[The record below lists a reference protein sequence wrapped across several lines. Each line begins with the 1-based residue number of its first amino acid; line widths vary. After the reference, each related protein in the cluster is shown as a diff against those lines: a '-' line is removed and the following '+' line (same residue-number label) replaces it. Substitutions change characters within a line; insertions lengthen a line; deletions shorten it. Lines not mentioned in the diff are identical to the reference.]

1 MVTVG
6 ILIAFGLNN
15 WAQGRQ
21 EAQNRLC
28 LVWHLQNTDPNPG
41 TQYRAHG
48 SLDQRGQITLN
59 YSGCGT
65 TSYNPTSGQPSSVI
79 AL

>member
-1 MVTVG
+1 
-6 ILIAFGLNN
+6 
-15 WAQGRQ
+15 
-21 EAQNRLC
+21 
-28 LVWHLQNTDPNPG
+28 
-41 TQYRAHG
+41 
-48 SLDQRGQITLN
+48 LN